1 MLNRITVQL
10 PVEGLLFWKLTGREA
25 MSESFA
31 LTLTVLGTDAR
42 IDRSKLLGQ
51 PVTVTIPTQNLLTSR
66 YVNGKITRVAVS
78 AVELTGTRYAVYQL
92 TVEPDLWPM
101 KRDRNLRIFQG
112 QTVPQIVKTLLGEHQ
127 VNVEDK
133 LTGSYRVWDYCVQY
147 QESSL
152 DFISRLM
159 ELEGLPITSATRR
172 TNTPWCSPTPP
183 RSISRS
189 AAMRSFLTTRRRP
202 AAVRT
207 KRASASGRWRTA

>member
-1 MLNRITVQL
+1 
-10 PVEGLLFWKLTGREA
+10 

-31 LTLTVLGTDAR
+31 LTLTLLGTDAR

-51 PVTVTIPTQNLLTSR
+51 PVTVTIPTQNLLTPR
-66 YVNGKITRVAVS
+66 YINGKVTRVAVS

-147 QESSL
+147 QES
-152 DFISRLM
+152 
-159 ELEGLPITSATRR
+159 
-172 TNTPWCSPTPP
+172 
-183 RSISRS
+183 
-189 AAMRSFLTTRRRP
+189 
-202 AAVRT
+202 
-207 KRASASGRWRTA
+207 

>member
-31 LTLTVLGTDAR
+31 LALTVLGTDAR

-66 YVNGKITRVAVS
+66 YINGKITRVAVS

-127 VNVEDK
+127 VNVED
-133 LTGSYRVWDYCVQY
+133 
-147 QESSL
+147 
-152 DFISRLM
+152 
-159 ELEGLPITSATRR
+159 
-172 TNTPWCSPTPP
+172 
-183 RSISRS
+183 
-189 AAMRSFLTTRRRP
+189 
-202 AAVRT
+202 
-207 KRASASGRWRTA
+207 

>member
-10 PVEGLLFWKLTGREA
+10 PVEGLLFWKLTGRES

-66 YVNGKITRVAVS
+66 YINGKITRVAVS

-112 QTVPQIVKTLLGEHQ
+112 QTVPQIVKTRWASIRSTL
-127 VNVEDK
+127 
-133 LTGSYRVWDYCVQY
+133 
-147 QESSL
+147 
-152 DFISRLM
+152 
-159 ELEGLPITSATRR
+159 R
-172 TNTPWCSPTPP
+172 TNS
-183 RSISRS
+183 
-189 AAMRSFLTTRRRP
+189 P
-202 AAVRT
+202 AATGCGTTACSIRS
-207 KRASASGRWRTA
+207 RAWTSSAV

>member
-51 PVTVTIPTQNLLTSR
+51 PVTVTIPTQSLLTSR

-112 QTVPQIVKTLLGEHQ
+112 RRCRRLSKPCWVSIRSTLRI
-127 VNVEDK
+127 NSPAA
-133 LTGSYRVWDYCVQY
+133 TGCGTTACSIR
-147 QESSL
+147 
-152 DFISRLM
+152 SRAW
-159 ELEGLPITSATRR
+159 TS
-172 TNTPWCSPTPP
+172 
-183 RSISRS
+183 S
-189 AAMRSFLTTRRRP
+189 AA
-202 AAVRT
+202 
-207 KRASASGRWRTA
+207 

>member
-1 MLNRITVQL
+1 HLAGEPLELRSVTDANLFSESHKLDGIKIMLNRITVQL

-101 KRDRNLRIFQG
+101 KR
-112 QTVPQIVKTLLGEHQ
+112 
-127 VNVEDK
+127 
-133 LTGSYRVWDYCVQY
+133 
-147 QESSL
+147 
-152 DFISRLM
+152 
-159 ELEGLPITSATRR
+159 
-172 TNTPWCSPTPP
+172 
-183 RSISRS
+183 
-189 AAMRSFLTTRRRP
+189 
-202 AAVRT
+202 
-207 KRASASGRWRTA
+207 